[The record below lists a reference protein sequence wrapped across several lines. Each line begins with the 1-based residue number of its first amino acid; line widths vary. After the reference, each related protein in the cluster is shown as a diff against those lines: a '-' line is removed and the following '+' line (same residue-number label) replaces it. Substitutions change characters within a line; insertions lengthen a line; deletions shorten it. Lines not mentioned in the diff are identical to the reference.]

1 MNRNKEIN
9 MKRLRFLIVSLFVIS
24 LLSQATVARGVEADF
39 AMNLPAIVSLKERL
53 NTYDE
58 KLPDPEKLG
67 IDKVVAY
74 EENDRFTYMM
84 GRSKVSLRRI
94 FFIKPATLIISDVLN
109 KTPDQPAT
117 WYLGVDKAPK
127 IDGRKIAFGEGKTA
141 GVCETILP
149 KEADWKH
156 AKKAVGAAAKHG
168 YSRIFIHVLHL
179 GGDEKTPQPATKLIG
194 DGHVPRISV
203 AGGDAVW
210 DIVLPPEEN
219 LAGTVAVKCT
229 DPKKSIDRRL
239 LPSGVLPHGEKIV
252 KMMKRWDNAYRNY
265 NRPGWDS
272 GRVAFE
278 LRKVV
283 ENGSVKPS
291 RVAILGCGTGT
302 NAEYLAGKGFE
313 VTAIDI
319 SPTCLVMAKRKSDV
333 SGSGVKWM
341 LADVLSPP
349 EMKPFDFIFDRGCY
363 HNIRKHNAAGFV
375 KALNKLSKPGTK
387 FMLLAGS
394 AAEKRRWGPPR
405 IKESEI
411 RGDFSPSFKIESM
424 TQSWFDLHRKHHSKK
439 GPWAWCVMMTR
450 KKE

>member
-1 MNRNKEIN
+1 
-9 MKRLRFLIVSLFVIS
+9 MKCLQLAITCTFIVSLLAPTAMSLAVESDFAIS
-24 LLSQATVARGVEADF
+24 L
-39 AMNLPAIVSLKERL
+39 PAVCSLTERL
-53 NTYDE
+53 NTFDE
-58 KLPDPEKLG
+58 KLPDPNKLG
-67 IDKVVAY
+67 MKEVIAY
-74 EENDRFTYMM
+74 EENAQFTYMV
-84 GRSKVSLRRI
+84 GRTPVSLRRI
-94 FFIKPATLIISDVLN
+94 FFVKPATLVISDVLD
-109 KTPDQPAT
+109 KTPDKPAT
-117 WYLGVDKAPK
+117 WYIGVDKAPK
-127 IDGRKIAFGEGKTA
+127 IENRKITFDG

-149 KEADWKH
+149 IEAEVKP
-156 AKKAVGAAAKHG
+156 AKKAVGVTAKHN
-168 YSRIFIHVLHL
+168 YSRIFVHVLHL
-179 GGDEKTPQPATKLIG
+179 GDAEKSEIATTKRIGEGHIPQLSIKSGDVEFN
-194 DGHVPRISV
+194 V
-203 AGGDAVW
+203 
-210 DIVLPPEEN
+210 VLPPERA
-219 LAGTVAVKCT
+219 LAGSVAIT
-229 DPKKSIDRRL
+229 NSADAKKSVDRRL
-239 LPSGVLPHGEKIV
+239 LPSGILPHGEKIV

-278 LRKVV
+278 LRKIV
-283 ENGSVKPS
+283 ENGTLKPC
-291 RVAILGCGTGT
+291 RTVILGCGTGT

-349 EMKPFDFIFDRGCY
+349 DMKPFDFIFDRGCY
-363 HNIRKHNAAGFV
+363 HNIRKHNAAGFI
-375 KALNKLSKPGTK
+375 KASNKLSKPGTK

-394 AAEKRRWGPPR
+394 AAEKRHWGPPR

-424 TQSWFDLHRKHHSKK
+424 TQSWFDLNRKGHSKK